1 MAKKKNTIPSGF
13 EDILGNIYSN
23 AEQGEGITDI
33 DELDTL
39 SNPIDD
45 DNNENNVPPV
55 NNTPEDG
62 DKPDSVTVIDNNQ
75 DPNAHEDNTPEPP
88 VDNNTTVPPANNPE
102 PPVDDPNATTEDPTE
117 ADVIEAEQVGLF
129 FDALGNSLG
138 WNMDEIDEKD
148 RPLTVDQL
156 TDYMKAVVTE
166 NSKPEYADDRIQAL
180 DEYVRNGG
188 KFEDFYQRQQQALS
202 LDNIDLEDES
212 NQKAVVRELMQRS
225 GYTDEQI
232 NKKISRYEDSD
243 MLYEESEDALDRL
256 KQLRQ
261 AEVEEAK
268 RQQEELAKQQEEQS
282 KAFFNSVST
291 EINQLTD
298 IRGIAIPKEDRK
310 ALFDYIFK
318 VDQNGQSQYTKDFNK
333 NLSKNL
339 IESAYFTMKADTLI
353 SNAKATGETSAA
365 EKLRKMLRHSA
376 KNHST
381 YNADDKQKSAIDL
394 VSGMF

>member
-23 AEQGEGITDI
+23 AEQGEGIT
-33 DELDTL
+33 
-39 SNPIDD
+39 NIDD
-45 DNNENNVPPV
+45 LEELNNSLDDDDDKNVPPV
-55 NNTPEDG
+55 NNNPEDG
-62 DKPDSVTVIDNNQ
+62 DKQDPIQNVQ
-75 DPNAHEDNTPEPP
+75 DPNAHEDNSPEPPVNNNPEPPVQEPP
-88 VDNNTTVPPANNPE
+88 VDNNTDQSLGEE
-102 PPVDDPNATTEDPTE
+102 PTQE
-117 ADVIEAEQVGLF
+117 DVIEAQQVGLF
-129 FDALGNSLG
+129 FDALGSSLG

-166 NSKPEYADDRIQAL
+166 NSVPQYADDRIQAL
-180 DEYVRNGG
+180 DEYVKNGG
-188 KFEDFYQRQQQALS
+188 KFEDFYRRQQEALT
-202 LDNIDLEDES
+202 LDNIDLEDEN
-212 NQKAVVRELMQRS
+212 NQKAVVRELMQRN

-261 AEVEEAK
+261 KEVEEAT

-282 KAFFNSVST
+282 REFFNTVT
-291 EINQLTD
+291 NDINSLTN

-381 YNADDKQKSAIDL
+381 YNADDKTKSVTDMIG
-394 VSGMF
+394 GMF

>member
-23 AEQGEGITDI
+23 AEQGEGTTDM
-33 DELDTL
+33 DTL
-39 SNPIDD
+39 MEPNVPLVEDDKDD
-45 DNNENNVPPV
+45 DVPPV
-55 NNTPEDG
+55 NNNPEDG
-62 DKPDSVTVIDNNQ
+62 DKQDQID
-75 DPNAHEDNTPEPP
+75 DPNAHEDNSPEPPANQVPPVTTPEPP
-88 VDNNTTVPPANNPE
+88 VDNQ
-102 PPVDDPNATTEDPTE
+102 DDDTDPTE
-117 ADVIEAEQVGLF
+117 ADVIEAQQVGLF

-156 TDYMKAVVTE
+156 TEYMKDVVAE
-166 NSKPEYADDRIQAL
+166 NSVPQYADERIQAL
-180 DEYVRNGG
+180 DEYVKNGG
-188 KFEDFYQRQQQALS
+188 KFEDFYARQQEALT
-202 LDNIDLEDES
+202 LDNIDLEDEN
-212 NQKAVVRELMQRS
+212 NQKAVVRELMKRN

-261 AEVEEAK
+261 AEVEEAT
-268 RQQEELAKQQEEQS
+268 RQQEEMAKQQEEQS
-282 KAFFNSVST
+282 RQFFNTVT
-291 EINQLTD
+291 NDINSLTN

-339 IESAYFTMKADTLI
+339 IESAYFTMKADALI
-353 SNAKATGETSAA
+353 SSAKNTGETSAA

-381 YNADDKQKSAIDL
+381 YNADDKTKSVTDI

>member
-23 AEQGEGITDI
+23 AEQGEGTTDM
-33 DELDTL
+33 DTL
-39 SNPIDD
+39 MEPNVPLVEDDKDD
-45 DNNENNVPPV
+45 DVPPV
-55 NNTPEDG
+55 NNNPEDG
-62 DKPDSVTVIDNNQ
+62 DKQDQID
-75 DPNAHEDNTPEPP
+75 DPNAHEDNSPEPPANQVPPVTTEEPP
-88 VDNNTTVPPANNPE
+88 VDNHE
-102 PPVDDPNATTEDPTE
+102 EEDPTE
-117 ADVIEAEQVGLF
+117 ADVIEAQQVGLF
-129 FDALGNSLG
+129 FDALGSSLG

-156 TDYMKAVVTE
+156 TEYMKDVVAE
-166 NSKPEYADDRIQAL
+166 NSVPQYADERIQAL
-180 DEYVRNGG
+180 DEYVKNGG
-188 KFEDFYQRQQQALS
+188 KFEDFYSRQQEALT
-202 LDNIDLEDES
+202 LDNIDLEDEN
-212 NQKAVVRELMQRS
+212 NQKAVVRELMKRS

-268 RQQEELAKQQEEQS
+268 RQQEEMAKQQEEQS
-282 KAFFNSVST
+282 RQFFDTVTNDINS
-291 EINQLTD
+291 LTN

-339 IESAYFTMKADTLI
+339 IESAYFTMKADALI
-353 SNAKATGETSAA
+353 SSAKNTGETSAA

-381 YNADDKQKSAIDL
+381 YNADDKTKSVTDI

>member
-23 AEQGEGITDI
+23 AEQGEGTTDM
-33 DELDTL
+33 DTL
-39 SNPIDD
+39 MEPNVPLVEDDKDD
-45 DNNENNVPPV
+45 DVPPV
-55 NNTPEDG
+55 NNNPEDG
-62 DKPDSVTVIDNNQ
+62 DNQ
-75 DPNAHEDNTPEPP
+75 DHNDDDPNAHEDNSPEPPVNNVPP
-88 VDNNTTVPPANNPE
+88 VDNNT
-102 PPVDDPNATTEDPTE
+102 PPVEDNNDQDGEPSE
-117 ADVIEAEQVGLF
+117 ADVIEAQQVGLF
-129 FDALGNSLG
+129 FDALGASLG
-138 WNMDEIDEKD
+138 WNMDEIDEKS

-156 TDYMKAVVTE
+156 TEYMRDVVTE
-166 NSKPEYADDRIQAL
+166 NSVPQYADERIQAL
-180 DEYVRNGG
+180 DEYVKNGG
-188 KFEDFYQRQQQALS
+188 KFEDFYQRQQEALT
-202 LDNIDLEDES
+202 LDNIDLEDEN
-212 NQKAVVRELMQRS
+212 NQKAVVRELMKRS

-232 NKKISRYEDSD
+232 SKKISRYEDSD

-261 AEVEEAK
+261 AEVEEAT
-268 RQQEELAKQQEEQS
+268 RQQEEMARKQEEQS
-282 KAFFNSVST
+282 RAFFDTVTNDINS
-291 EINQLTD
+291 LTS
-298 IRGIAIPKEDRK
+298 IRGISIPKEDRK

-339 IESAYFTMKADTLI
+339 IESAYFTMKGDALV
-353 SNAKATGETSAA
+353 SSAKNTGETSAA

-381 YNADDKQKSAIDL
+381 YNADDRTKSVTDI

>member
-23 AEQGEGITDI
+23 AEQGEGSTDM
-33 DELDTL
+33 DTL
-39 SNPIDD
+39 MEPNVPLVEDDNDD
-45 DNNENNVPPV
+45 DVPPV
-55 NNTPEDG
+55 NNNPEDG
-62 DKPDSVTVIDNNQ
+62 DNQDHNID
-75 DPNAHEDNTPEPP
+75 DPNAHEDNSPEPPANQVPPVTTPEPS
-88 VDNNTTVPPANNPE
+88 VDNQE
-102 PPVDDPNATTEDPTE
+102 GEDPTE
-117 ADVIEAEQVGLF
+117 ADVIEAQQVGLF

-156 TDYMKAVVTE
+156 TEYMKAVVTE
-166 NSKPEYADDRIQAL
+166 NSVPEYADERIQAL
-180 DEYVRNGG
+180 DEYVKNGG
-188 KFEDFYQRQQQALS
+188 RFEDFYARQQEALT
-202 LDNIDLEDES
+202 LDNIDLEDEN
-212 NQKAVVRELMQRS
+212 NQKAVVRELMKRS

-232 NKKISRYEDSD
+232 SKKISRYEDSD

-261 AEVEEAK
+261 AEVEEAT
-268 RQQEELAKQQEEQS
+268 RQQEEMARQQEEQS
-282 KAFFNSVST
+282 KQFFDTVTNDINS
-291 EINQLTD
+291 LTN

-339 IESAYFTMKADTLI
+339 IESAYFTMKADALI
-353 SNAKATGETSAA
+353 SSAKNTGETSAA

-381 YNADDKQKSAIDL
+381 YNADDKTKSVTDI

>member
-1 MAKKKNTIPSGF
+1 MAKKKNTIPTEF
-13 EDILGNIYSN
+13 DNLLGNIYTN
-23 AEQGEGITDI
+23 AEEGGGVTNLDDINPFTD
-33 DELDTL
+33 DV
-39 SNPIDD
+39 DD
-45 DNNENNVPPV
+45 DKILDEPPVKNPEDGNEPDPNEKDPNAHVDDTPVPPV
-55 NNTPEDG
+55 NNNQESPTP
-62 DKPDSVTVIDNNQ
+62 P
-75 DPNAHEDNTPEPP
+75 AEPP
-88 VDNNTTVPPANNPE
+88 VEDPEDN
-102 PPVDDPNATTEDPTE
+102 EDPTE

-129 FDALGNSLG
+129 FDALGQSLG

-180 DEYVRNGG
+180 DEYVKNGG
-188 KFEDFYQRQQQALS
+188 KFEDFYRRQQEALT
-202 LDNIDLEDES
+202 LDNIDLEDEN

-232 NKKISRYEDSD
+232 NKKITRYEDSD

-256 KQLRQ
+256 KELRKK
-261 AEVEEAK
+261 EVEEAQ
-268 RQQEELAKQQEEQS
+268 RQQEELAKKQEEQS
-282 KAFFNSVST
+282 RWFFNTVSKD
-291 EINQLTD
+291 INELTN

-339 IESAYFTMKADTLI
+339 IESAYFTMKADSLI
-353 SNAKATGETSAA
+353 SSAKNTGETSAA
-365 EKLRKMLRHSA
+365 DKLRKMLRHSA

-381 YNADDKQKSAIDL
+381 YNADDKTKSVTDL
-394 VSGMF
+394 IGGMF

>member
-23 AEQGEGITDI
+23 AEQGEGTTDM
-33 DELDTL
+33 DTL
-39 SNPIDD
+39 MEPNVPLVEDDKDD
-45 DNNENNVPPV
+45 DVPPV
-55 NNTPEDG
+55 NNNPEDG
-62 DKPDSVTVIDNNQ
+62 DKQDQID
-75 DPNAHEDNTPEPP
+75 DPNAHEDNSPEPPANQVPPVTTQEPP
-88 VDNNTTVPPANNPE
+88 VDNQ
-102 PPVDDPNATTEDPTE
+102 DDDTDPTE
-117 ADVIEAEQVGLF
+117 ADVIEAQQVGLF

-156 TDYMKAVVTE
+156 TEYMKDVVAE
-166 NSKPEYADDRIQAL
+166 NSVPQYADERIQAL
-180 DEYVRNGG
+180 DEYVKNGG
-188 KFEDFYQRQQQALS
+188 KFEDFYARQQEALT
-202 LDNIDLEDES
+202 LDNIDLEDEN
-212 NQKAVVRELMQRS
+212 NQKAVVRELMKRS

-261 AEVEEAK
+261 AEVEEAT
-268 RQQEELAKQQEEQS
+268 RQQEEMARQQEEQS
-282 KAFFNSVST
+282 RQFFNTVT
-291 EINQLTD
+291 NDINSLTN

-339 IESAYFTMKADTLI
+339 IESAYFTMKADALI
-353 SNAKATGETSAA
+353 SSAKNTGETSAA

-381 YNADDKQKSAIDL
+381 YNADDKTKSVTDI

>member
-23 AEQGEGITDI
+23 AEQGEGTTDM
-33 DELDTL
+33 DTL
-39 SNPIDD
+39 MEPNVPLVEDDKDD
-45 DNNENNVPPV
+45 DVPPV
-55 NNTPEDG
+55 NNNPEDG
-62 DKPDSVTVIDNNQ
+62 DNQDQID
-75 DPNAHEDNTPEPP
+75 DPNAHEDNSPEPPANQVPPVTTPEPS
-88 VDNNTTVPPANNPE
+88 VDNQE
-102 PPVDDPNATTEDPTE
+102 EEDPTE
-117 ADVIEAEQVGLF
+117 ADVIEAQQVGLF

-156 TDYMKAVVTE
+156 TEYMKDVVAE
-166 NSKPEYADDRIQAL
+166 NSVPQYADEHIQAL
-180 DEYVRNGG
+180 DEYVKNGG
-188 KFEDFYQRQQQALS
+188 KFEDFYARQQEALT
-202 LDNIDLEDES
+202 LDNIDLEDEN
-212 NQKAVVRELMQRS
+212 NQKAVVRELMKRS

-261 AEVEEAK
+261 AEVEEAT
-268 RQQEELAKQQEEQS
+268 RQQEEMAKQQEEQS
-282 KAFFNSVST
+282 RQFFNTVT
-291 EINQLTD
+291 NDINSLTN

-339 IESAYFTMKADTLI
+339 IESAYFTMKADALI
-353 SNAKATGETSAA
+353 SSAKNTGETSAA

-381 YNADDKQKSAIDL
+381 YNADDKTKSVTDL
-394 VSGMF
+394 IGGMF

>member
-23 AEQGEGITDI
+23 AEQGEGIT
-33 DELDTL
+33 
-39 SNPIDD
+39 NIDD
-45 DNNENNVPPV
+45 LEELNNSLDDDDDKNVPPV
-55 NNTPEDG
+55 NNNPEDG
-62 DKPDSVTVIDNNQ
+62 DKQDPIQNVQ
-75 DPNAHEDNTPEPP
+75 DPNAHEDNSPEPPVNNNPEPPVQEPP
-88 VDNNTTVPPANNPE
+88 VDNNTDQSLGEE
-102 PPVDDPNATTEDPTE
+102 PTQE
-117 ADVIEAEQVGLF
+117 DVIEAQQVGLF
-129 FDALGNSLG
+129 FDALGSSLG

-166 NSKPEYADDRIQAL
+166 NSVPQYADDRIQAL
-180 DEYVRNGG
+180 DEYVKNGG
-188 KFEDFYQRQQQALS
+188 KFEDFYRRQQEALT
-202 LDNIDLEDES
+202 LDNIDLEDEN
-212 NQKAVVRELMQRS
+212 NQKAVVRELMQRN

-261 AEVEEAK
+261 REVEEAT

-282 KAFFNSVST
+282 REFFNTVT
-291 EINQLTD
+291 NDINSLTN

-365 EKLRKMLRHSA
+365 EKLRWYVLTHTII
-376 KNHST
+376 NI
-381 YNADDKQKSAIDL
+381 YE
-394 VSGMF
+394 